1 MPTLDMTEGVYRR
14 IYSGFLD
21 NAKVN
26 SVSWMAE
33 AWFWRLVVLADDF
46 GNLKGNWR
54 HLAVHASPVREIDA
68 AQAKALTLELVN
80 AKLVE
85 LYQVDDKQY
94 IHIKGFT
101 ERQPANKNGRRIQKE
116 PMNPEESGC
125 ESVHLGESGGIRM
138 NPGESGGIQ
147 TNPEESSASD
157 SDSDSDSDSEPE
169 AEANRDASVAPAATK
184 KKSVNITAEQFVTV
198 WRDRGHSDS
207 RLMHAVEE
215 FHQHRTN
222 MRKPI
227 SALAASKLVTV
238 CEGFTVEEIIAEIEK
253 SIASGYQGLRPTR
266 QSNKSGAS
274 SHQQYSRDAVFA
286 KAAEMMGI
294 K

>member
-54 HLAVHASPVREIDA
+54 HLAVNASPVREIDA
-68 AQAKALTLELVN
+68 AQAKALTLELVK

-125 ESVHLGESGGIRM
+125 ESVHLGESGGI
-138 NPGESGGIQ
+138 Q

-169 AEANRDASVAPAATK
+169 AEANRDASVALAATK

-266 QSNKSGAS
+266 QSNKFGAS
-274 SHQQYSRDAVFA
+274 LHQQYSRDAVFA